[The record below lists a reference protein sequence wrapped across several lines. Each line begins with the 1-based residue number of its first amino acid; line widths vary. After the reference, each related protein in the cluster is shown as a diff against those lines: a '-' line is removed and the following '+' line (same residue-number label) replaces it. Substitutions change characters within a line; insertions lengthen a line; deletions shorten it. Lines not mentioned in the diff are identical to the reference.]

1 MAVSKRSAGVE
12 EGMAPVAELV
22 DTLSTGQKIKRRTLH
37 MRACNEKDDKGK
49 LCCGHLKRW
58 SGFGDEIKRKYGDD
72 VELYRCERCKT
83 LYVPAQGEPQRTRQ
97 LSF

>member
-1 MAVSKRSAGVE
+1 MAVKPRTTVE
-12 EGMAPVAELV
+12 NAPVSELV
-22 DTLSTGQKIKRRTLH
+22 GTLSTGQKVKRRTLR

-58 SGFGDEIKRKYGDD
+58 HGFSDEIKKMFGEDA
-72 VELYRCERCKT
+72 EIYRCEHCQT
-83 LYVPAQGEPQRTRQ
+83 LYLPNPQEEPRTPI